1 MFLLPLDFDIG
12 LWEAQKWPLKFIS
25 VRSFFF
31 FQYKVHTKNNSNDL
45 K

>member
-25 VRSFFF
+25 YFIIEVFFF
-31 FQYKVHTKNNSNDL
+31 FLVQGSY
-45 K
+45 

>member
-31 FQYKVHTKNNSNDL
+31 FSTRFIL
-45 K
+45 KIIQMI